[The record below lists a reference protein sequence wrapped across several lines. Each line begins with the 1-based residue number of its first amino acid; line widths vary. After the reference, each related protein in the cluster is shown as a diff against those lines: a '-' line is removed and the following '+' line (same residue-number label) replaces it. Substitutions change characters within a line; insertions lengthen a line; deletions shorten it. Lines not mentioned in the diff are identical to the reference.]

1 MERTW
6 SVTYEELSWAELSP
20 GEAELLKAAEAAA
33 QKAYAPYSGFPVG
46 AAARLIAGEIY
57 TANNQENAA
66 YPSGLCAE
74 RVLLFY
80 LGAQGLVPQIQALA
94 VCAPKLP
101 HPVMPCGACRQVLHE
116 YQEISQKR
124 WTLIFAGNSQ
134 RVYRFI
140 GVELLLPFAF
150 VWRPA

>member
-1 MERTW
+1 M
-6 SVTYEELSWAELSP
+6 TYEELSWAELAP
-20 GEAELLKAAEAAA
+20 NEAELLKAAEAAA
-33 QKAYAPYSGFPVG
+33 QKAYAPYSDFPVG
-46 AAARLIAGEIY
+46 AAARLAAGEIY

-94 VCAPKLP
+94 VYAPKLS

-116 YQEISQKR
+116 YQQMSQNP
-124 WTLIFAGNSQ
+124 WTLIFAGNSE

>member
-1 MERTW
+1 M
-6 SVTYEELSWAELSP
+6 TYEELSWAELSP

-101 HPVMPCGACRQVLHE
+101 HPVMPCGAAVRYCTNTR
-116 YQEISQKR
+116 R
-124 WTLIFAGNSQ
+124 
-134 RVYRFI
+134 
-140 GVELLLPFAF
+140 
-150 VWRPA
+150 